1 MAKKPEI
8 LPWKDKLELLNNN
21 LIEKGRK
28 VWWMRQQLKNYKF
41 N

>member
-1 MAKKPEI
+1 MVKKPEI
-8 LPWKDKLELLNNN
+8 PLCKDKLEQLNNN